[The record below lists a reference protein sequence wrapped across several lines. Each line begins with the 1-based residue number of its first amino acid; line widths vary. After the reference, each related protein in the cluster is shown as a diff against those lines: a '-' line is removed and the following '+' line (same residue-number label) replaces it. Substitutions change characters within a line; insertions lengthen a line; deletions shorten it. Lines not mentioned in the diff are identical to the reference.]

1 MKIIHPSVEY
11 WSQANTLDGIWEH
24 AARCARV
31 CYQSQPVKKGESA
44 KDFLLRTIARNGF
57 KKDKSSHMSV
67 LEHATVYLRITNAQ
81 GAFFD
86 RKDKYIRNH
95 YSRVVVKQYDD
106 DLSNRGIPFAEA
118 LITTN
123 LRVII
128 ENGWI
133 DDLKFITDDIS
144 NHVKRYTFSIITN
157 LGVSREINRHR
168 EHSKTAVDGG
178 LDPSVSEESTRYC
191 NYSKDKFNNE
201 LTFVIPAWSDLEEG
215 TVTKKST
222 YAWDHNVYNYYLN
235 DKLINPIVEVND
247 GERKFTDDF
256 VWIIANKHAE
266 EAYLLLLAN
275 GQKPQQAREV
285 LPLSLKTQVI
295 HTAFEDD
302 WKSFIDLRS
311 KGISG
316 APHPNAK
323 QVADM
328 VKELIEQM

>member
-11 WSQANTLDGIWEH
+11 WQQANTLDGIWEH
-24 AARCARV
+24 AAKCARV
-31 CYQSQPVKKGESA
+31 CYQSQPVKEGESG
-44 KDFLLRTIARNGF
+44 KDFLLRTIAKNGF
-57 KKDKSSHMSV
+57 RKDKSSHMSV
-67 LEHATVYLRITNAQ
+67 LEHSTVYLVVNIHNP
-81 GAFFD
+81 FYPHMCC
-86 RKDKYIRNH
+86 KYKSNH
-95 YSRVVVKQYDD
+95 YSKTCNLIINDTIE
-106 DLSNRGIPFAEA
+106 GIC
-118 LITTN
+118 ITTN

-128 ENGWI
+128 ENDWI
-133 DDLKFITDDIS
+133 DDLKFIANDIS
-144 NHVKRYTFSIITN
+144 NHVKRYTFSFITN

-222 YAWDHNVYNYYLN
+222 YAWDSRIFSYYLN
-235 DKLINPIVEVND
+235 DKLIAPIFEVKDSKRN
-247 GERKFTDDF
+247 FTDDF
-256 VWIIANKHAE
+256 IWIIANKHAE

-302 WKSFIDLRS
+302 WRSFIALRS
-311 KGISG
+311 EGISG

-323 QVADM
+323 QVADK
-328 VKELIEQM
+328 VKYLIEHM